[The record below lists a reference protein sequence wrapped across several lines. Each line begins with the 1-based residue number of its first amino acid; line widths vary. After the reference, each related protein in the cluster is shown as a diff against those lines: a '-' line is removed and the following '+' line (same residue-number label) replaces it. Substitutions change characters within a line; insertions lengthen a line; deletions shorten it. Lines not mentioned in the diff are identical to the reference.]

1 MVLVKI
7 SLQNIFGMMKYGW
20 SNEWMGWRVKC
31 KDVRVS
37 RERYKGTKKSCMIE
51 KYRRVEK
58 RYLCWGGHGGCSW
71 ASPDD
76 RGVPANLVLP
86 EVLRRPKMTSWL
98 NFMFFLSSL
107 EILLGYLSHYINHY
121 FFQNFK
127 RKQKIS
133 TDLRTNRSKISFLSW
148 PTSRTLQSH
157 ITVWRRRLII
167 IIHSVLHNI

>member
-107 EILLGYLSHYINHY
+107 EILVGYRSHLFQPY
-121 FFQNFK
+121 FFKNFNH
-127 RKQKIS
+127 KQK
-133 TDLRTNRSKISFLSW
+133 FLQTWGPIGPKS
-148 PTSRTLQSH
+148 PFSPGQPLGPYKATLQFEEDDS
-157 ITVWRRRLII
+157 
-167 IIHSVLHNI
+167 S